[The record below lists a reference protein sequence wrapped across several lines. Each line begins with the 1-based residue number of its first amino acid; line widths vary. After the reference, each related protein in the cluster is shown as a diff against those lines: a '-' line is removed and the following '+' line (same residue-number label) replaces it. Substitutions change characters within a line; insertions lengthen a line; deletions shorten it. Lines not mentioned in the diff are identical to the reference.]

1 MMDLV
6 YKVAPEGWYEE
17 QRKAFRGAID
27 AKNNWYQL
35 IMKVWELDEGVRNTF
50 FNNFIVNASLAGSAK
65 QEKTKEKEGCN
76 VPWAILLD
84 PTSACNLH
92 CTGCWAAEYGNRLNL
107 TFDELDSIVTQ
118 GKKLGTYMYIFTGG
132 EPMVRKKDII
142 ALCEKHSDCEFL
154 SFTNGTLID
163 EDFCHEMLRVKNFVP
178 AISLEGFE
186 EANDG

>member
-1 MMDLV
+1 
-6 YKVAPEGWYEE
+6 
-17 QRKAFRGAID
+17 
-27 AKNNWYQL
+27 
-35 IMKVWELDEGVRNTF
+35 MKVWELDEGVRNTF

-118 GKKLGTYMYIFTGG
+118 GKNSVPICTSLPAENLWFAKRYHRA
-132 EPMVRKKDII
+132 VR
-142 ALCEKHSDCEFL
+142 ETF
-154 SFTNGTLID
+154 
-163 EDFCHEMLRVKNFVP
+163 
-178 AISLEGFE
+178 
-186 EANDG
+186 